1 MKEINTI
8 KIRSK
13 EEIIIEW
20 VENGL
25 PSFKIVRR
33 KDISR
38 KEQIWFDNII
48 FMSDSLLK
56 QNLGSSAEIDF
67 SRAYH
72 PPH

>member
-38 KEQIWFDNII
+38 KEQISFDNII
-48 FMSDSLLK
+48 SMSDSLLK
-56 QNLGSSAEIDF
+56 QNLGSSAEIDS
-67 SRAYH
+67 SRTYH